1 MDPEDMVDRDRSE
14 IESSRADELNGLA
27 LLFILGASGGGAVGR
42 VLGAAWRARLP
53 AVVPATRAVRSAARA
68 AKTPTTPPAAPR
80 AGSAAPSAGAR
91 PATTG
96 AAPASAPPAGSATPP
111 AVPFLDPV
119 KAVNDAISKVE
130 TPVFF
135 PSRIANTYIEIVKLL
150 SHGGWSVY
158 LLDKYAEKGC
168 SDVCPFT
175 GNGEFSPVPVQKP
188 AVAVQLPAEVD
199 EKHHS
204 VGDKGDAEGV
214 AVQVPD
220 KVNEKHHSEGDKED
234 SEGGEKQPADGDY
247 ACFFHEIGKKAYDLL
262 YQDYNTGLKMVS
274 DCKVLDTAVL
284 LSDGSEQVG
293 KASLG
298 FELSSDT
305 KLIKLTLD
313 DVLRPGLK
321 GLLSIPVSSQS
332 SSKVDLQYRH
342 LGACITGSSELQ
354 GSPIVSFSAMIG
366 TKSIALG
373 ADVSVITKSLDAL
386 GAVGSLETQL
396 LRFPKYT
403 CGLVLSEGDV
413 GASFTMEN
421 ADVLTA
427 TYHQKLDE
435 TTSIAAKVQRVLSS
449 NDSTLTAGFSHS
461 LDPNTTVKAKL
472 GSDGAVS
479 VLLRYGPKPKRYVA
493 FSAESNS
500 QAPQKDTKFGLC
512 VALGA

>member
-1 MDPEDMVDRDRSE
+1 MRSIIQRE
-14 IESSRADELNGLA
+14 
-27 LLFILGASGGGAVGR
+27 
-42 VLGAAWRARLP
+42 
-53 AVVPATRAVRSAARA
+53 TRRIQREVRSSLQMETMLAFFMRS
-68 AKTPTTPPAAPR
+68 AKR
-80 AGSAAPSAGAR
+80 R
-91 PATTG
+91 
-96 AAPASAPPAGSATPP
+96 
-111 AVPFLDPV
+111 
-119 KAVNDAISKVE
+119 
-130 TPVFF
+130 
-135 PSRIANTYIEIVKLL
+135 
-150 SHGGWSVY
+150 
-158 LLDKYAEKGC
+158 
-168 SDVCPFT
+168 
-175 GNGEFSPVPVQKP
+175 
-188 AVAVQLPAEVD
+188 
-199 EKHHS
+199 
-204 VGDKGDAEGV
+204 
-214 AVQVPD
+214 
-220 KVNEKHHSEGDKED
+220 
-234 SEGGEKQPADGDY
+234 
-247 ACFFHEIGKKAYDLL
+247 
-262 YQDYNTGLKMVS
+262 M
-274 DCKVLDTAVL
+274 VL
-284 LSDGSEQVG
+284 LSDGSEQIG

-305 KLIKLTLD
+305 KLIKLTID

-354 GSPIVSFSAMIG
+354 GSPIVSFSAVIG

-386 GAVGSLETQL
+386 GAVDSLETKL

-472 GSDGAVS
+472 SSDGAVS
-479 VLLRYGPKPKRYVA
+479 VLLRYGPKPRCYVA
-493 FSAESNS
+493 FSADSNS
-500 QAPQKDTKFGLC
+500 QGPQKDTKFGLC

>member
-1 MDPEDMVDRDRSE
+1 
-14 IESSRADELNGLA
+14 
-27 LLFILGASGGGAVGR
+27 ASPSV
-42 VLGAAWRARLP
+42 
-53 AVVPATRAVRSAARA
+53 AARA
-68 AKTPTTPPAAPR
+68 AKTPPTPSAAPR
-80 AGSAAPSAGAR
+80 AGTAAPSVGAR
-91 PATTG
+91 PAKTG
-96 AAPASAPPAGSATPP
+96 AAPASAPPS
-111 AVPFLDPV
+111 LDPV

-150 SHGGWSVY
+150 SHGGWSAY

-199 EKHHS
+199 EKHRS
-204 VGDKGDAEGV
+204 EGDKEDAEGG
-214 AVQVPD
+214 AVQVPA

-284 LSDGSEQVG
+284 LSDGSEQIG

-305 KLIKLTLD
+305 KLIKLTID

-354 GSPIVSFSAMIG
+354 GSPIVSFSAVIG

-386 GAVGSLETQL
+386 GAVDSLETKL

-472 GSDGAVS
+472 SSDGAVS
-479 VLLRYGPKPKRYVA
+479 VLLRYGPKPRCYVA
-493 FSAESNS
+493 FSADSNS
-500 QAPQKDTKFGLC
+500 QGPQKDTKFGLC

>member
-1 MDPEDMVDRDRSE
+1 MV
-14 IESSRADELNGLA
+14 ESDFGL
-27 LLFILGASGGGAVGR
+27 R
-42 VLGAAWRARLP
+42 
-53 AVVPATRAVRSAARA
+53 
-68 AKTPTTPPAAPR
+68 PP
-80 AGSAAPSAGAR
+80 
-91 PATTG
+91 
-96 AAPASAPPAGSATPP
+96 
-111 AVPFLDPV
+111 V
-119 KAVNDAISKVE
+119 
-130 TPVFF
+130 
-135 PSRIANTYIEIVKLL
+135 RIANTYIEIVKLL
-150 SHGGWSVY
+150 PHGGWSAY

-188 AVAVQLPAEVD
+188 AVGVQLPAEVD

-204 VGDKGDAEGV
+204 EGDKEDAEGG
-214 AVQVPD
+214 AVQVPA

-234 SEGGEKQPADGDY
+234 AEGGEKQPADGDY

-274 DCKVLDTAVL
+274 DSKVL
-284 LSDGSEQVG
+284 LSDGSEQIG

-342 LGACITGSSELQ
+342 LGACITASSELQ
-354 GSPIVSFSAMIG
+354 GSPIVSFSAVIG
-366 TKSIALG
+366 TESIALG

-386 GAVGSLETQL
+386 GAVDSLETKL

-413 GASFTMEN
+413 GASFTIAREN

-435 TTSIAAKVQRVLSS
+435 TTSIAAKVQHVLSS
-449 NDSTLTAGFSHS
+449 NDNSLTVGFSHA

-472 GSDGAVS
+472 SSDGAVS
-479 VLLRYGPKPKRYVA
+479 VLLRYGPKPKCYVA
-493 FSAESNS
+493 FSADSN
-500 QAPQKDTKFGLC
+500 PMRLKRIPNLVC
-512 VALGA
+512 VSR